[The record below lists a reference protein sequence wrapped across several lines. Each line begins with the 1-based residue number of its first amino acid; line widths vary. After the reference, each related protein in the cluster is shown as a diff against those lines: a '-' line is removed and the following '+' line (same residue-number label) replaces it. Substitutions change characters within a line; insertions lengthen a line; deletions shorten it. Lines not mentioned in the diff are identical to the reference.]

1 MLRIGLIYEL
11 VFVAISGVVIGAVF
25 RRFFS
30 ESKPFSLSNL
40 RSYLIPIGC
49 GCVIAA
55 LLLMIQL
62 LSGLWKPI
70 EYALMPVPM
79 IAIIIAIKKREAIRR
94 ALNSGRDDWL
104 DD

>member
-1 MLRIGLIYEL
+1 MLGIGLIYE
-11 VFVAISGVVIGAVF
+11 VGFVILSGAAIGVVF
-25 RRFFS
+25 RRIFS
-30 ESKPFSLSNL
+30 EVKPLTLTNL
-40 RSYLIPIGC
+40 RPHLVPIGC

-79 IAIIIAIKKREAIRR
+79 IAIFVAIKKREEIRR
-94 ALNSGRDDWL
+94 ILNSGRDDWL
-104 DD
+104 NN